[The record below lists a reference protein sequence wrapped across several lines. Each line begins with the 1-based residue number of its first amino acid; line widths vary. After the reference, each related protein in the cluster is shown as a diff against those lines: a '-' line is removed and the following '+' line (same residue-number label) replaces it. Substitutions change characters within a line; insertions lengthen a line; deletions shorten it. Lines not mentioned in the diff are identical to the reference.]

1 MIRLSFTPPYYWA
14 AIAGFLASRAIP
26 GVEWVDDAGHYRR
39 VITIAGSQGTICV
52 APAINDA
59 ALALSIAG
67 IDADHHAAISTR
79 VARIFDLAADPRAI
93 AADLSLDPVL
103 GPLVAARPGLRVPG
117 AWDGFELAIR
127 AILGQQIS
135 VVAATRLAGKLVA
148 RFGTPLADTAIPGL
162 SHAFPSPEVVAAADL
177 TVLGMPTS
185 RARALSALAA
195 AALGDPDL
203 FALGQ
208 PLEIALA
215 RLKAVKGIGDWTAHY
230 IAMRA
235 LRQPDAFPTADIG
248 LMRAL
253 ADSQGTRPSPAE
265 LLSRA
270 EAWRPWRAYAA
281 LHLWMSEGIPSPL
294 RYSAP
299 SSRHR
304 PG

>member
-1 MIRLSFTPPYYWA
+1 MILLPFIPPYDWA
-14 AIAGFLASRAIP
+14 AMSGFLASRAIP
-26 GVEWVDDAGHYRR
+26 GVERVDPAGRYHRIIL
-39 VITIAGSQGTICV
+39 VDGTPGLITISPGAGALQLAIEGPAS
-52 APAINDA
+52 AHHPAIA
-59 ALALSIAG
+59 A
-67 IDADHHAAISTR
+67 R
-79 VARIFDLAADPRAI
+79 VARIFDLGADPALI
-93 AADLSLDPVL
+93 AARLRGDPVL

-148 RFGTPLADTAIPGL
+148 RFGTPLAATGIAGL
-162 SHAFPSPEVVAAADL
+162 THAFPSPDTIAAADL

-195 AALGDPDL
+195 AALADPEL
-203 FALGQ
+203 FALGR
-208 PLEIALA
+208 PLEAAIA
-215 RLKAVKGIGDWTAHY
+215 RLKSVKGIGDWTAHY

-253 ADSQGTRPSPAE
+253 ADQQGIRPTPAE

-281 LHLWMSEGIPSPL
+281 LQLWMSETPSPT
-294 RYSAP
+294 
-299 SSRHR
+299 
-304 PG
+304 

>member
-1 MIRLSFTPPYYWA
+1 MRRRRQLGGIVILLPFVPPYDWS
-14 AIAGFLASRAIP
+14 AISGFLASRAIP
-26 GVEWVDDAGHYRR
+26 GVERVDAAGRYHRI
-39 VITIAGSQGTICV
+39 VMVDGTPGGITISPEAGALRLAIQGP
-52 APAINDA
+52 ASAHHPAIA
-59 ALALSIAG
+59 A
-67 IDADHHAAISTR
+67 R
-79 VARIFDLAADPRAI
+79 VARIFDLAVDPALI
-93 AADLSLDPVL
+93 QAQLGGDPFL
-103 GPLVAARPGLRVPG
+103 GPLLAARPGLRVPG

-148 RFGTPLADTAIPGL
+148 RFGTPLADIGIAGL
-162 SHAFPSPEVVAAADL
+162 THVFPSPAIIAAADL

-195 AALGDPDL
+195 AVLADPEL

-208 PLEIALA
+208 PLESAIA

-253 ADSQGTRPSPAE
+253 ADRDGRRPTPAE

-281 LHLWMSEGIPSPL
+281 LHLWMSETPPP
-294 RYSAP
+294 A
-299 SSRHR
+299 
-304 PG
+304 